1 MHTKAISV
9 WLWNKRLYVLKVC
22 NVPHSTLE
30 EHYKTDFQSFCMPKM
45 LKKKVNFDSN
55 IIFFWF
61 CFEKTWW
68 WPRLKVQVSPET
80 SFKTCNPQFIV
91 FLANFHLLIKVSMKS
106 KLMFK
111 GFYQMFVS
119 IPYLYTSIRP
129 NNGKKVQVFSLL
141 STSCSA
147 LSNSR
152 QIDLLVAKVT
162 GNYNILYSCIATF
175 CSIKW
180 LYSVSLFLSMNMN

>member
-1 MHTKAISV
+1 MEQKTICFKGMQCSSLHSWRTLS
-9 WLWNKRLYVLKVC
+9 NRLSIILHAQ
-22 NVPHSTLE
+22 NVK
-30 EHYKTDFQSFCMPKM
+30 Y
-45 LKKKVNFDSN
+45 KVNFNSN

-91 FLANFHLLIKVSMKS
+91 FLANFHQLIKVSMKS

-111 GFYQMFVS
+111 GFYQMFCS
-119 IPYLYTSIRP
+119 ISYLYTSIRP
-129 NNGKKVQVFSLL
+129 NNGKKVFSLL

-162 GNYNILYSCIATF
+162 GNYDILYF
-175 CSIKW
+175 
-180 LYSVSLFLSMNMN
+180 LYRHFL